1 MIYYFVITFCILLAL
16 CIVSKPSF
24 MMADSI
30 TGPVFS
36 WKLAILYSFS
46 MAILI
51 GVSII
56 CGKKYYDSNA
66 LQEAGTVPPATAAS
80 GSSSASEPPPE
91 PPIAKADTTALD
103 ISASDSSFEL
113 PAEKRFEHVVEL
125 PSTIRPF
132 SM

>member
-66 LQEAGTVPPATAAS
+66 LQNSDTAAS
-80 GSSSASEPPPE
+80 GSSTASEPPPE
-91 PPIAKADTTALD
+91 PPIAKADMTALD

>member
-56 CGKKYYDSNA
+56 CGKKYYDSTA
-66 LQEAGTVPPATAAS
+66 LQDSATATAGSSTVP
-80 GSSSASEPPPE
+80 EPPAE
-91 PPIAKADTTALD
+91 LPIAKADTTVLD
-103 ISASDSSFEL
+103 PPASDSSFDL